1 MRFPTGLPDLFEV
14 SAIRPCASSTARLP
28 SREKEVR
35 PHHHE
40 TRVRA
45 DLRWI
50 YRKRLIFARSINSSP
65 RPLMIALSM
74 NMPKRVACYSVCG

>member
-1 MRFPTGLPDLFEV
+1 MYLVTQLRKKRYVLT
-14 SAIRPCASSTARLP
+14 
-28 SREKEVR
+28 
-35 PHHHE
+35 HHE